1 MATKKQVAKAWQSGH
16 VATTPNGSFS
26 TDGETLWSYQLKIGY
41 TLKEWVGEHTIFA
54 RFITKIVLDYTSP
67 TGNFKSSTTS
77 THVGLAKQYAD
88 KVEVPA

>member
-41 TLKEWVGEHTIFA
+41 TREDTIGEHTIFA
-54 RFITKIVLDYTSP
+54 RLITKVLLDYTSP
-67 TGNFKSSTTS
+67 DDFKSQTTS
-77 THVGLAKQYAD
+77 CHVGEARKVAD
-88 KVEVPA
+88 RVEAP